1 MLKRLF
7 VMLLLLTLA
16 MVGFVPVT
24 AQSVDTDHAEFAP
37 ADTLFFATLRTD
49 DGYIDTLD
57 ALALDVLIQVQA
69 AIPPELLAQ
78 AGLPET
84 TAPLRDALDA
94 AGFEL
99 AGADFDTV
107 FRSWLG
113 DSASIAVSVPDPMGD
128 PEVLIVVD
136 ITNAQATE
144 NFMLEQIIEDDIDL
158 YERTEENG
166 FVVYRSTDESIDT
179 YTAIGEELLFI
190 TSVDDMLP
198 LDGPLSDNL
207 TGQAQFTATLDTM
220 PADSYNI
227 LAYLDANTAARLSLN
242 LATGEEPSAETT
254 ETLEN
259 LGGAAIGATILDGR
273 SLTID
278 AIGEVGTLLPAVGAI
293 DPAFL
298 STLPAETDFLILG
311 NDLRSAYE
319 SGIGGLNDLAAAGAL
334 DDTNPEDVDT
344 LLQQLDG
351 LLQMVIGV
359 SFSEGVIDWMDG
371 EYAIYTSY
379 AIPEPGAPSLATIGL
394 EAFSAEP
401 QPITVGL
408 EAGIVIETSD
418 PAATAE
424 LVGSLAPVLQQ
435 QGIPAV
441 PVTIGE
447 SESILITLEDPSLDA
462 PFELVISSNDSVFVA
477 GTRTSAE
484 AALNASGGFD
494 GNATYAAANFLPN
507 ANTVLYAEGEATIVL
522 AGDGLAAFIG
532 LGPAIGNVFNDIIG
546 GLGGEPTE
554 PTAPTPEEIRQ
565 QTIQVQQIARDLSGL
580 LESATI
586 STANDDGIFALR
598 AVLTLGE

>member
-7 VMLLLLTLA
+7 VMTLLLTLA
-16 MVGFVPVT
+16 VVGFAPIT

-37 ADTLFFATLRTD
+37 AETLFFATLRTD

-57 ALALDVLIQVQA
+57 GLALDMLNQIEA

-99 AGADFDTV
+99 AGADFETV

-113 DSASIAVSVPDPMGD
+113 DSASIAITVPDAMGD
-128 PEVLIVVD
+128 PGILIVAD

-144 NFMLEQIIEDDIDL
+144 NFMIEQIIADETDL

-166 FVVYRSTDESIDT
+166 FVVYRSTEINT
-179 YTAIGEELLFI
+179 YTAIGEDRLFI
-190 TSVDDMLP
+190 ASMDEMLP

-207 TGQAQFTATLDTM
+207 TGQAQFTATLDAM
-220 PADSYNI
+220 PAESYNI
-227 LAYLDANTAARLSLN
+227 LAYLNANAAARLSLN

-334 DDTNPEDVDT
+334 DDTDPEDVDT

-379 AIPEPGAPSLATIGL
+379 AIPEPGAPSLATLGL
-394 EAFSAEP
+394 DAAGEP
-401 QPITVGL
+401 QPIAVGL

-418 PAATAE
+418 PAASAE
-424 LVGSLAPVLQQ
+424 LVSNLAPVLQQ

-447 SESILITLEDPSLDA
+447 SESILITFEDPSLDA

-494 GNATYAAANFLPN
+494 GNDTYAAANFLPDAN
-507 ANTVLYAEGEATIVL
+507 AVLYAEGEATIVL
-522 AGDGLAAFIG
+522 IGDGLAAFIG
-532 LGPAIGNVFNDIIG
+532 LGPAIGNVFNNIIG
-546 GLGGEPTE
+546 DLGGEPTE
-554 PTAPTPEEIRQ
+554 PTGPSPEELREQ
-565 QTIQVQQIARDLSGL
+565 ATQVQQIARDLSGL

-586 STANDDGIFALR
+586 STTNDDGIFALR